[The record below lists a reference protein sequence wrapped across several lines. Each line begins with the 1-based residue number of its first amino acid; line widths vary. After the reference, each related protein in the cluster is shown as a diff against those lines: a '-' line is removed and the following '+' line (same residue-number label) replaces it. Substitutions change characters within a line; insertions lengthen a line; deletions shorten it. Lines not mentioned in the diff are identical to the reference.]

1 MDIMQLKTLINMK
14 LILLLSLLCG
24 LMTVAA
30 GQQNLQFIYIGS
42 DQGGRESVLIT
53 SSNSQ
58 ADYLK
63 GKNSRMV
70 KVYYTDQR
78 TIDSI
83 RSYISRSKWVTRFDS
98 FNRGN
103 GEKDTLKLPDAYK
116 IMGVDSHPLYVEGKG
131 CRNLFLST
139 GYYLGSIGLGITA
152 GSNAMENLMFQ
163 CDREFLL
170 RHLIKSPGP
179 QIEDPYPKLN
189 PETPPPIRPHSND
202 KL

>member
-1 MDIMQLKTLINMK
+1 MK
-14 LILLLSLLCG
+14 LILLLPLVCG
-24 LMTVAA
+24 LVTVAA

-42 DQGGRESVLIT
+42 DQTGRESVLIT

-63 GKNSRMV
+63 GKDPRMV
-70 KVYYTDQR
+70 NVYYTDQR

-83 RSYISRSKWVTRFDS
+83 RSYISQSKWVSRFDT

-103 GEKDTLKLPDAYK
+103 GEMDTPKLPDAYK
-116 IMGVDSHPLYVEGKG
+116 IMGVDSHPLYVEGKD
-131 CRNLFLST
+131 CLSLFLST
-139 GYYLGSIGLGITA
+139 GYYLGSIGLTRTG

-163 CDREFLL
+163 CDQEFLR
-170 RHLIKSPGP
+170 RHLINVPGP
-179 QIEDPYPKLN
+179 QIQDPYPKLN
-189 PETPPPIRPHSND
+189 PVTPPPIRPHSNT